1 MLKLVRELYLLQL
14 YQQQNEEQGKSG
26 SIAELDLVTK
36 DMEKNLRYL
45 MTSSS
50 QTLLTISSGIPAL

>member
-45 MTSSS
+45 MPSSS

>member
-1 MLKLVRELYLLQL
+1 MRELYLLQL

>member
-1 MLKLVRELYLLQL
+1 VLKLVRELYLLQL